1 MAGYRHPD
9 GGAVTRPDDD
19 REVPE
24 GSDPEEDGELP
35 KFETPLEAEPADVM
49 EQAQELPTDDD
60 DYRSA

>member
-1 MAGYRHPD
+1 
-9 GGAVTRPDDD
+9 VTRPDDD

-49 EQAQELPTDDD
+49 EQAQELPTDED